1 MKNLKKYIINSN
13 ETLSFISEKIL
24 MNNSRTVFVQHKSKI
39 IGVITEGDILR
50 AIIRNETLNI
60 LAVDIMNKSFKF
72 LKTRDKIQ
80 SKKIFKK
87 FKITAIPILD
97 NNMKLKDVIELWNV
111 I

>member
-1 MKNLKKYIINSN
+1 MKDLTKYIVKHN
-13 ETLSFISEKIL
+13 ETLNFISEKIL
-24 MNNSRTVFVQHKSKI
+24 LNNSRTVFVEKNSKI

-50 AIIRNETLNI
+50 ALVRNDTVHVS
-60 LAVDIMNKSFKF
+60 ASDIMNKSFKF
-72 LKTRDKIQ
+72 LENTDKNL

-97 NNMKLKDVIELWNV
+97 KKMKIKNIIELWNV

>member
-1 MKNLKKYIINSN
+1 MKNLKKYIVEYN

-24 MNNSRTVFVQHKSKI
+24 INNSRTVFVEKNLKI

-50 AIIRNETLNI
+50 AIVRNDLLNI
-60 LAVDIMNKSFKF
+60 TASDIMNKSFKF
-72 LKTRDKIQ
+72 LENTDKNL

-97 NNMKLKDVIELWNV
+97 KKMKIKDVVELWNV